1 MPIVVPPGRYRFCL
15 AEIAGFKEYAEEAGR
30 HVSVG
35 ENAGV
40 AAVGQNGDGETYLPV
55 LQAPNAP
62 NIDRLCPVLG
72 SPECFRPLMERWRG
86 S

>member
-1 MPIVVPPGRYRFCL
+1 MPVVIPPGCYRFCL
-15 AEIAGFKEYAEEAGR
+15 AEIAGFEKYADEAGR
-30 HVSVG
+30 HVVVG

-40 AAVGQNGDGETYLPV
+40 AAVGQYGDGETYLPI

-62 NIDRLCPVLG
+62 NIDRLCPVLR
-72 SPECFRPLMERWRG
+72 SPERFRPLVDRWRG